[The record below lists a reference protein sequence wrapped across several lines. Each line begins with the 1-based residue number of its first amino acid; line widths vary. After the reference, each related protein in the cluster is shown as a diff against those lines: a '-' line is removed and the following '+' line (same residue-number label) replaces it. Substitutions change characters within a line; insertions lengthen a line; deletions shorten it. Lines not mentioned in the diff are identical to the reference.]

1 MQKIKILVCLQN
13 KKKSTDNFS
22 FILWSHDNF
31 FLILRSRDN
40 FLDEP
45 EASTLKPRS
54 NNRRR
59 ILKRTEDKKK
69 VGEYLKMHKGGA
81 SWEILQIFCMTWKF

>member
-1 MQKIKILVCLQN
+1 M
-13 KKKSTDNFS
+13 TT
-22 FILWSHDNF
+22 F
-31 FLILRSRDN
+31 FKILRSRDN

-69 VGEYLKMHKGGA
+69 VGEYPNIKGVRHGNFFLVFF
-81 SWEILQIFCMTWKF
+81 IT

>member
-1 MQKIKILVCLQN
+1 MTI
-13 KKKSTDNFS
+13 
-22 FILWSHDNF
+22 F
-31 FLILRSRDN
+31 FNRSRDN

-69 VGEYLKMHKGGA
+69 VGEYLNIKGGT
-81 SWEILQIFCMTWKF
+81 S